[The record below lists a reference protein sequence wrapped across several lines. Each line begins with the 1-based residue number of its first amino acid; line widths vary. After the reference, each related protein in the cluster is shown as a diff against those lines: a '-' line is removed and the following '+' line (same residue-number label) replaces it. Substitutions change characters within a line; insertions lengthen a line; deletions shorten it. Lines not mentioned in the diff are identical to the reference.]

1 MKPVFKSAEQRIF
14 TCEDTLDIIDFV
26 MSHGNEAILC
36 WRPTPFGDMI
46 FLGFFFFFC
55 SLISGLWFVLFSSVK
70 PFELAWGLPV
80 LYLSSPRL
88 TT

>member
-26 MSHGNEAILC
+26 MSHMNEVILC

-46 FLGFFFFFC
+46 VLGLFL
-55 SLISGLWFVLFSSVK
+55 LFDFRALVC
-70 PFELAWGLPV
+70 PLL
-80 LYLSSPRL
+80 LC
-88 TT
+88 